1 MTRFQRYNKNFD
13 SLRQIFFATRR
24 HSLSD
29 RNYMK
34 SYDCR
39 RKKRFLRGVWNTT
52 IIHCT
57 FNYTLFRINTAT
69 RLVITLN
76 TFKLN
81 LVYLE
86 FFLEIS
92 IVLSVIELGTVPTVT
107 LLCFPNVIYAC
118 TLFAYLSTK

>member
-1 MTRFQRYNKNFD
+1 M
-13 SLRQIFFATRR
+13 RQIFFATRR

-39 RKKRFLRGVWNTT
+39 RKKDFYEAFGTLRSFTV
-52 IIHCT
+52 
-57 FNYTLFRINTAT
+57 LFRINTGT
-69 RLVITLN
+69 RLVITLK

-92 IVLSVIELGTVPTVT
+92 IVLSVIELGTVPTAT

-118 TLFAYLSTK
+118 TLFAYLRNQQNNYNF